1 MERNIVGID
10 ALWGVN
16 QWVQSAYIKLDVVP
30 KFIRSMSQSVPCN
43 KLYTDG
49 KKSPSS
55 IILLFLEAAC
65 LIFLCFWRFISFN
78 LSDKVACC
86 DTWIILEKILF

>member
-1 MERNIVGID
+1 MVRNIVGID

-30 KFIRSMSQSVPCN
+30 KLIRSMSQSVSCN

-49 KKSPSS
+49 KKAYFTS
-55 IILLFLEAAC
+55 LRVVLF
-65 LIFLCFWRFISFN
+65 SF
-78 LSDKVACC
+78 S
-86 DTWIILEKILF
+86 